1 MNSQLNKLD
10 YTKHSNSN
18 WIEKRKNDIGLTDS
32 FLMDSSNNEIGE
44 IMSSFDTH
52 GFAVI
57 KGDKGYGLIDKQLK
71 VVLDCSYIFKYN
83 RCGPDFAYHYLVV
96 QKNGC
101 YGLVNEIGKIVV
113 PCQYP
118 GFASFSNADNNN
130 LLDRGFLCI
139 TDGNKYGL
147 IEIANSNQYLLNCV
161 YDRIVFHSNKQYIW
175 QDFLY
180 AADNRYIVGY
190 SAKSC
195 TVFDVLSR
203 QFFTI
208 NEQVYN
214 IEVIVNY
221 HVVAIS
227 KFSKTDDTLKYNILS
242 IENGITMNEKE
253 YDGLA
258 TLDGEYIQVRQ
269 GENWGIFDLSEN
281 KEIIPCQYFHGEK
294 QSCYSVHFCPGFMIK
309 PNEELILVL
318 NDGLWG
324 YINKS
329 NNLVIDCIY
338 EKARPF
344 SDGMAAVYQHFYWRF
359 INSDGEFVG
368 GKYIEVLDFK
378 EGMAGVKEFDKWGYI
393 NKYGIQIIP
402 SRFSEAKSFAE
413 GLAPVAFKNKWG
425 YINEMNETVIPFRY
439 QWAYSFNDGLASV
452 NDYGGNGHIDKNGKW
467 IDYEEYKQDNN
478 TYHNY
483 DAERWDALTDGMEG
497 DYPGSGVDY
506 DLLGF

>member
-1 MNSQLNKLD
+1 
-10 YTKHSNSN
+10 
-18 WIEKRKNDIGLTDS
+18 
-32 FLMDSSNNEIGE
+32 
-44 IMSSFDTH
+44 
-52 GFAVI
+52 
-57 KGDKGYGLIDKQLK
+57 
-71 VVLDCSYIFKYN
+71 
-83 RCGPDFAYHYLVV
+83 
-96 QKNGC
+96 
-101 YGLVNEIGKIVV
+101 
-113 PCQYP
+113 
-118 GFASFSNADNNN
+118 
-130 LLDRGFLCI
+130 
-139 TDGNKYGL
+139 
-147 IEIANSNQYLLNCV
+147 
-161 YDRIVFHSNKQYIW
+161 
-175 QDFLY
+175 
-180 AADNRYIVGY
+180 
-190 SAKSC
+190 
-195 TVFDVLSR
+195 
-203 QFFTI
+203 
-208 NEQVYN
+208 
-214 IEVIVNY
+214 
-221 HVVAIS
+221 
-227 KFSKTDDTLKYNILS
+227 
-242 IENGITMNEKE
+242 
-253 YDGLA
+253 
-258 TLDGEYIQVRQ
+258 
-269 GENWGIFDLSEN
+269 
-281 KEIIPCQYFHGEK
+281 
-294 QSCYSVHFCPGFMIK
+294 MIK

-439 QWAYSFNDGLASV
+439 QWAYPFNDGIASV

-497 DYPGSGVDY
+497 DYPGSSVDY